1 MCKLSMVQILREG
14 INSIISNVWVY
25 MCQERRGNSDRFY
38 PPLVETNIRNVG
50 KVDTTGGGTGSDV
63 ER

>member
-1 MCKLSMVQILREG
+1 M
-14 INSIISNVWVY
+14 ISNVWVY
-25 MCQERRGNSDRFY
+25 MCQERRGNSDRSY
-38 PPLVETNIRNVG
+38 PSLVETNIGNVG